1 LRKKPHV
8 AVIGAGAFGGWT
20 ALHLLERGA
29 RVTLFDAWGA
39 GHPRGTSNDEN
50 RILRCGY
57 GTKPLYTEWAWR
69 ALKTWH
75 CWQRRWRE
83 QLFVPS
89 GVLWFCAEE
98 DEYVRASLAALREQR
113 IPHERLTPR
122 EIRRRFPQVNPAGLR
137 FGYFEPRAGFLRARF
152 ATMRVAQAVAES
164 GGHVLVASAEPPP
177 GVGASAPTKKQR
189 RAAPAS
195 LPQAVAEAA
204 GRSNI
209 ARIRLSTGDT
219 LGADYF
225 VFACGPWLPQL
236 FPDLLGRR
244 IRVTRQEVF
253 YFGPPPGDHHFEPPA
268 MPAWIEPS
276 AAFYGVP
283 AFDGRGFKI
292 ASDLPGPLF
301 DPTSGERV
309 ADPANLKRVCR
320 QLARRFPALARA
332 PLVELRVCQYER
344 TPDSHLVIDRH
355 PDYSNV
361 WLAGG
366 GSGHGFK
373 LGPAVGE
380 FIAEQLLAA
389 RPRPMPSE
397 MRLGA
402 CAWPAAGPAPITH
415 SF

>member
-1 LRKKPHV
+1 LKKRPHV

-29 RVTLFDAWGA
+29 RVTLVDAWGA
-39 GHPRGTSNDEN
+39 GHPRGTSSDEN

-57 GTKPLYTEWAWR
+57 GAKPLYTEWAWR
-69 ALKTWH
+69 ALRT
-75 CWQRRWRE
+75 WQRWQQRWRV

-98 DEYVRASLAALREQR
+98 NDYVRASLAALREHR
-113 IPHERLTPR
+113 IPHERLSLR
-122 EIRRRFPQVNPAGLR
+122 ELRRRVPQVNPAGLR

-164 GGHVLVASAEPPP
+164 GGRVLLASAQSP
-177 GVGASAPTKKQR
+177 VTSHQSRSKRGAWKR
-189 RAAPAS
+189 R
-195 LPQAVAEAA
+195 LDHV
-204 GRSNI
+204 
-209 ARIRLSTGDT
+209 RLSNGGSVAATH
-219 LGADYF
+219 F
-225 VFACGPWLPQL
+225 VFTCGPWLPQL
-236 FPDLLGRR
+236 FPDVLGRR

-253 YFGPPPGDHHFEPPA
+253 YFGPPPGDRSFEPPA

-276 AAFYGVP
+276 SAFYGVP
-283 AFDGRGFKI
+283 AFDGRGVKI
-292 ASDLPGPLF
+292 ARDLPGPLF
-301 DPTSGERV
+301 DPTSGERI
-309 ADPANLKRVCR
+309 ADPANLLRAR
-320 QLARRFPALARA
+320 RHLARRFPALARA
-332 PLVELRVCQYER
+332 PLAELRVCQYER
-344 TPDSHLVIDRH
+344 TPDSNLIIDRH
-355 PDYSNV
+355 PAYENV

-380 FIAEQLLAA
+380 FVAQQILSL
-389 RPRPMPSE
+389 RPRAIPAE

-402 CAWPAAGPAPITH
+402 SAWPDAGPAPITH

>member
-1 LRKKPHV
+1 V
-8 AVIGAGAFGGWT
+8 GVIGAGAFGGWT

-29 RVTLFDAWGA
+29 RVTLVDAWGA

-57 GTKPLYTEWAWR
+57 GTKPIYAEWAWR

-75 CWQRRWRE
+75 RWQRRWRE

-98 DEYVRASLAALREQR
+98 DEYVRASLAALRELR

-164 GGHVLVASAEPPP
+164 DGRVLVASAQ
-177 GVGASAPTKKQR
+177 SPTG
-189 RAAPAS
+189 AAPD
-195 LPQAVAEAA
+195 LKK
-204 GRSNI
+204 I
-209 ARIRLSTGDT
+209 TLSTGDT
-219 LGADYF
+219 LRADYF

-283 AFDGRGFKI
+283 AFDGRGLKI

-309 ADPANLKRVCR
+309 ADPANLKRVR
-320 QLARRFPALARA
+320 RHLARRFPALARA

-389 RPRPMPSE
+389 RPRPIPAE